1 MELFL
6 RARSNLRERFLSQ
19 RGAEILSRARASLG
33 QRPLSGRGAD
43 ILARARAILL
53 WPRTEWPAIAQEGTD
68 VGTLFARYALPLAA
82 IPPLCKLIGWSLLLS
97 YMGFGI
103 GLASALL
110 SYGLG
115 LAGIGVLALIACRL
129 APLFEGEPDMVQAF
143 KLIVYSATPSWL
155 GGVFR
160 LVPGL
165 GILSVLMSLYS
176 IYLLYTG
183 ARPLLAVPEDRVV
196 GYTFA
201 VIVMAVIVFL
211 LVAVILTALVGVK
224 MIGMV

>member
-1 MELFL
+1 M
-6 RARSNLRERFLSQ
+6 
-19 RGAEILSRARASLG
+19 SR
-33 QRPLSGRGAD
+33 RGAD
-43 ILARARAILL
+43 ILARAKAILL
-53 WPRTEWPAIAQEGTD
+53 SPRTEWPALAQENTD
-68 VGTLFARYALPLAA
+68 IGTLYVRYALPLAA

-115 LAGIGVLALIACRL
+115 LAAIGMVALIACRL
-129 APLFEGEPDMVQAF
+129 APLFEGEADMVQAF
-143 KLIVYSATPSWL
+143 KLIIYSATPGWL

-165 GILSVLMSLYS
+165 GILSVPMSLYS
-176 IYLLYTG
+176 VYLLYTG

-196 GYTFA
+196 GYTVA
-201 VIVMAVIVFL
+201 VVVVAVIVFL
-211 LVAVILTALVGVK
+211 LVALILTALVGVT